1 MPRQAPKKIAFVFG
15 TRPEAIKLAPVIEEF
30 RRRADRFQTRI
41 WLTGQHRQMLD
52 QVMDTFQLKADRDFR
67 LMEPSQSLHRL
78 TGRILKAMEQALG
91 QERPDCIV
99 IQGDTTTVLAAA
111 LAAFYEQVPIAHV
124 EAGLRT
130 YQRYSPFPEEINR
143 TLTSRL
149 CSFHFAPTP
158 RAKDNLLREG
168 IPAETIWVT
177 GNTVIDAL
185 DIVLRHLTDRP
196 PCLPEG
202 FPAAQIQ
209 SGRRMILITGHRRE
223 NFGTGFEAI
232 CTAIGRLA
240 RRYPEAVFVYPVHLN
255 PNVQQPVRR
264 MLGGLA
270 NVSLIEP
277 LDYEPFVWCMK
288 QCCLILSDSGGI
300 QEEAP
305 HLDKPVLVMRK
316 TTERPEAIEAGTARL
331 VGTDAET
338 IVRETAR
345 LMDDAGEYE
354 KMSRAKNPFGD
365 GQASGRI
372 ADALTER
379 LYGCTS
385 ICH

>member
-30 RRRADRFQTRI
+30 RRRADRFQMRI

-52 QVMDTFQLKADRDFR
+52 QVMDTFQLKPDRDFR

-78 TGRILKAMEQALG
+78 TGRILEAMEQTLG

-168 IPAETIWVT
+168 IPVETIWVT

-185 DIVLRHLTDRP
+185 DIVLRRLTDRP

-255 PNVQQPVRR
+255 PNVQRPVRR

-288 QCCLILSDSGGI
+288 QCCLVLSDSGGI

-305 HLDKPVLVMRK
+305 HLGKPVLVMREA
-316 TTERPEAIEAGTARL
+316 TERPEAIEAGTARL

-379 LYGCTS
+379 L
-385 ICH
+385 

>member
-1 MPRQAPKKIAFVFG
+1 MTHGAPKKIVFVFG
-15 TRPEAIKLAPVIEEF
+15 TRPEAIKLAPVIYELH
-30 RRRADRFQTRI
+30 RRTHQFQTRI

-67 LMEPSQSLHRL
+67 LMEPNQSLHRL
-78 TGRILKAMEQALG
+78 TGRILEAMEQAFA

-99 IQGDTTTVLAAA
+99 IQGDTTTVFAAA
-111 LAAFYEQVPIAHV
+111 LAAFYERIPAAHV

-143 TLTSRL
+143 MLASRL

-168 IPAETIWVT
+168 VPDETIWVT

-185 DIVLRHLTDRP
+185 DIILHRVKEQP
-196 PCLPEG
+196 PRLPEG
-202 FPAAQIQ
+202 FPLAQVQ
-209 SGRRMILITGHRRE
+209 SGRRLILITGHRRE
-223 NFGTGFEAI
+223 NFGPGFEAI
-232 CTAIGRLA
+232 CGAIARLA

-255 PNVQQPVRR
+255 PNVRVPVHR

-270 NVSLIEP
+270 NVALTEP
-277 LDYEPFVWCMK
+277 LEYEPFAWCMK
-288 QCCLILSDSGGI
+288 HSHLILSDSGGI

-305 HLDKPVLVMRK
+305 HLGKPVLVMRAV
-316 TTERPEAIEAGTARL
+316 TERPEAVEAGTARL

-345 LMDDAGEYE
+345 LMDEPGEYE

-365 GQASGRI
+365 GQAARRI
-372 ADALTER
+372 ADALAEK
-379 LYGCTS
+379 L
-385 ICH
+385 